1 MGNRFDL
8 QTNVSVY
15 FQIQYPDTSQ
25 KLLSLGII
33 DHQIIQ
39 LCPLSFNPIFC
50 KKKQLRRF
58 LAQQL
63 IFTHN
68 LSSLIALSG
77 DLNVYSSCSTNLCCE
92 QLITS
97 NISRIHFTMQLM
109 LHFQYN
115 KIAKLHCSNNLSKS
129 YYLKTNRLY
138 CQIYIRIKSLIYHIT
153 HHLIFT

>member
-50 KKKQLRRF
+50 KKKQLRRL

-97 NISRIHFTMQLM
+97 NISRIHFTIQSM
-109 LHFQYN
+109 LHFQHN
-115 KIAKLHCSNNLSKS
+115 KICRIAFQQYFKQIVFINKP
-129 YYLKTNRLY
+129 Y
-138 CQIYIRIKSLIYHIT
+138 CLPFKQLIYK
-153 HHLIFT
+153 LIGYTGK